1 MQIASKDLFRGQFLW
16 WEHHSGLFATVEAS
30 VVSDVWCYLS
40 TLGFIQFTLLLVG
53 LLVVLCENLAS
64 SLFKGAPGRLRI
76 PIKASWAKLSFDL
89 RPNIGIRS
97 HNEKILG

>member
-1 MQIASKDLFRGQFLW
+1 MFDAIWRPLVLYILD
-16 WEHHSGLFATVEAS
+16 
-30 VVSDVWCYLS
+30 YLV
-40 TLGFIQFTLLLVG
+40 LVG